1 MIQSGHAMRRRD
13 FIKIISG
20 SAAALPLAASAQ
32 QSVTPVIGLIRE
44 GSAQSNACWV
54 GGFQNELIE

>member
-1 MIQSGHAMRRRD
+1 MRRRD

-44 GSAQSNACWV
+44 GSAQSNARWV